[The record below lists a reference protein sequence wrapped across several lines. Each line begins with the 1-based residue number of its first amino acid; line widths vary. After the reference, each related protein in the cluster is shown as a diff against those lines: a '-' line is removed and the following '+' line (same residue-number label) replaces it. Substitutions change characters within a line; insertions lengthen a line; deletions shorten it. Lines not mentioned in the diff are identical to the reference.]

1 MATICSCLTAVC
13 DSDGKKSHGA
23 LSILSFYSFRLHLWM
38 DQVRNKILMIQ
49 FSTNKIYN
57 NPFGKDKNIGKYH
70 ILLSGAIKI

>member
-1 MATICSCLTAVC
+1 
-13 DSDGKKSHGA
+13 
-23 LSILSFYSFRLHLWM
+23 M